1 MVIACGIFRRTR
13 FAGNR
18 HAIDCRSRT
27 RAAGNNPNHHVP
39 DGCRFRSR
47 ANLQQLFGNRI
58 SRFRPIGIHHMVNN
72 IWPHH
77 HAVIRKGRGKHCHIQ
92 GCNSRSALPD
102 CGFHQ
107 FAFRGTLRQINAV
120 SACFQFKAAVCI
132 HADLSHGLRQLARTD
147 FIRQCRKIA
156 VA

>member
-18 HAIDCRSRT
+18 HAIDCRRRT
-27 RAAGNNPNHHVP
+27 RAAGNNPNHHIL
-39 DGCRFRSR
+39 DGCRFLRR
-47 ANLQQLFGNRI
+47 TDFRQLFGNGVFC
-58 SRFRPIGIHHMVNN
+58 FRPIRINHMIYD
-72 IWPHH
+72 IWLHH
-77 HAVIRKGRGKHCHIQ
+77 HPVIRKRRGKHCHIQ
-92 GCNSRSALPD
+92 GRNSRSALPD
-102 CGFHQ
+102 CRFHQ
-107 FAFRGTLRQINAV
+107 FAFRSTLRQINAV

-132 HADLSHGLRQLARTD
+132 HADLPHGLRQLARTD